1 MPSQYQNL
9 TLEFRGLAVIITI
22 NRPKA
27 LNALNSETL
36 DELAEALSEAAEYE
50 DLRTLIITGAGDKA
64 FIAGADISEMCE
76 MSCIEAEDFALQGQE
91 ILNGIEH
98 FPAPVIA
105 AVNGFALGGGT
116 ELAMACDLILCS
128 SNAVFGQPEVKLG
141 VIPGFGGTQRLAR
154 LVGAMRAREIIF
166 TGRNVTAQEAV
177 QIGLA
182 LKVLPEGQDV
192 VEAAMELATQIAR
205 VGPVAVRLAKR
216 AINENVDSALPVALA
231 AERTL
236 FAMCMSTEDQ
246 QEGMKAFLEK
256 RKARFQGF

>member
-1 MPSQYQNL
+1 MTEYENV
-9 TLEFRGLAVIITI
+9 TLELRGPAAIITI

-27 LNALNSETL
+27 LNALNSATL
-36 DELAEALSEAAEYE
+36 DDLADALMDASAYE
-50 DLRTLIITGAGDKA
+50 DLRALIITGSGAKA
-64 FIAGADISEMCE
+64 FVAGADISEMST
-76 MSCIEAEDFALQGQE
+76 MTAIEAEDFALQGQE
-91 ILNGIEH
+91 VLNGIEH

-166 TGRNVTAQEAV
+166 TGRNVSAAEAV
-177 QIGLA
+177 EIGLA
-182 LKVLPEGQDV
+182 LKVLPEGESV
-192 VEAAMELATQIAR
+192 LEAAEALAGKIAR

-231 AERTL
+231 AERSL
-236 FAMCMSTEDQ
+236 FAMCMSTDDQ
-246 QEGMKAFLEK
+246 TEGMDAFLNK
-256 RKARFQGF
+256 RKAEFQGC

>member
-1 MPSQYQNL
+1 MTEYDNVTVEQHG
-9 TLEFRGLAVIITI
+9 TTAVITI

-27 LNALNSETL
+27 LNALNSATL
-36 DELAEALSEAAEYE
+36 DDLAEALMEASTFD
-50 DLRTLIITGAGDKA
+50 DLRALIITGAGAKA
-64 FIAGADISEMCE
+64 FVAGADISEMSG
-76 MSCIEAEDFALQGQE
+76 MTCIEAEDFALQGQE
-91 ILNGIEH
+91 VFNGIEN
-98 FPAPVIA
+98 FPTPVIA

-166 TGRNVTAQEAV
+166 TGRNVPAAEAV

-182 LKVLPEGQDV
+182 LKVLPEGDSV
-192 VEAAMELATQIAR
+192 LDAALALAGKIAR

-216 AINENVDSALPVALA
+216 AINENADAALPTALA

-246 QEGMKAFLEK
+246 TEGMDAFLNK
-256 RKARFQGF
+256 RKADFRGC

>member
-1 MPSQYQNL
+1 MSQFENIK
-9 TLEFRGLAVIITI
+9 LEDRGLAAIITI
-22 NRPKA
+22 DRPKA
-27 LNALNSETL
+27 LNALNTATL
-36 DELAEALSEAAEYE
+36 DELADALAEAAGFE
-50 DLRTLIITGAGDKA
+50 DLRALIITGSGHKA
-64 FIAGADISEMCE
+64 FVAGADISEMCE
-76 MSCIEAEDFALQGQE
+76 MSTVEAEDFALQGQE
-91 ILNGIEH
+91 VFNGIEH

-116 ELAMACDLILCS
+116 ELAMACDLILCA

-166 TGRNVTAQEAV
+166 TGRNVPAAEAV
-177 QIGLA
+177 DIGLA
-182 LKVLPEGQDV
+182 LEVLPEGVDV
-192 VEAAMELATQIAR
+192 VEAAMELATRIAR

-216 AINENVDSALPVALA
+216 SINENVDSALPVALA

-246 QEGMKAFLEK
+246 SEGMDAFLNK
-256 RKARFQGF
+256 RKAEFQGY